1 MSKRARREER
11 NTRSAF
17 IIRPQKKNN
26 NHKNGK
32 IKAKFET
39 WLREREREREIEG
52 GGERMTDLKMF
63 FKLQENLNKNMLY
76 PHINRADG
84 AQANE

>member
-1 MSKRARREER
+1 
-11 NTRSAF
+11 
-17 IIRPQKKNN
+17 
-26 NHKNGK
+26 
-32 IKAKFET
+32 
-39 WLREREREREIEG
+39 
-52 GGERMTDLKMF
+52 MTDLKMF